1 MDVVA
6 LHMSDGLLDARTS
19 LAFFVVAALGLAVAI
34 RRARSEL
41 DERTAPLAGLVAAF
55 VFALQMINFPVLPG
69 VSGHVL
75 GGALAAV
82 LVGPATAVLCLTVV
96 LVVQSLL
103 FADGGLTA
111 LGANITNMA
120 LLGVLAGYG
129 TAVALRPLL
138 RRYPLGPTLGVISS
152 AAALIAT
159 VAAATGF
166 LVEYAIGGT
175 AGSLS
180 TVAAFLLGTH
190 VLIGAG
196 EGLVTAVTVVAV
208 ARARPD
214 IVHLL
219 RPLRQ
224 PTQAPA

>member
-111 LGANITNMA
+111 LGANITD
-120 LLGVLAGYG
+120 
-129 TAVALRPLL
+129 RK
-138 RRYPLGPTLGVISS
+138 S
-152 AAALIAT
+152 
-159 VAAATGF
+159 
-166 LVEYAIGGT
+166 
-175 AGSLS
+175 
-180 TVAAFLLGTH
+180 
-190 VLIGAG
+190 
-196 EGLVTAVTVVAV
+196 VV
-208 ARARPD
+208 
-214 IVHLL
+214 
-219 RPLRQ
+219 
-224 PTQAPA
+224 